1 MPQSKKFLLGI
12 HAQSTLAKEP
22 IEAHKAWKRLMF
34 KLLYPI
40 EMHYIKKA
48 DEIRIQNKDDER
60 RLHEIGFKGK
70 IWNVPPCMFDTTP
83 EPIES
88 NEFYVIWF
96 NRVSPEKRPEKLVE
110 LSIMLPN
117 IQFHAIGSGP
127 MDHLFNDKSNIKKMG
142 FLSEKEL
149 SLELQKAGV
158 CVLTSRG
165 ENFGMSAVEAQAY
178 GVPTIAYDVMG
189 LRDYN
194 EVKQDTNKIALR
206 ILDYYHE
213 FSDTQKYMD
222 RRRSLREKTLERF
235 ANKTVIPQIKEMM
248 TK

>member
-1 MPQSKKFLLGI
+1 
-12 HAQSTLAKEP
+12 
-22 IEAHKAWKRLMF
+22 
-34 KLLYPI
+34 
-40 EMHYIKKA
+40 
-48 DEIRIQNKDDER
+48 
-60 RLHEIGFKGK
+60 
-70 IWNVPPCMFDTTP
+70 
-83 EPIES
+83 
-88 NEFYVIWF
+88 
-96 NRVSPEKRPEKLVE
+96 
-110 LSIMLPN
+110 
-117 IQFHAIGSGP
+117 
-127 MDHLFNDKSNIKKMG
+127 
-142 FLSEKEL
+142 
-149 SLELQKAGV
+149 
-158 CVLTSRG
+158 
-165 ENFGMSAVEAQAY
+165 MSAVEAQAY